1 MLNESQRFYE
11 FIRDVE
17 EEESWISEKQS
28 LMSSNDFGD
37 TLASVQGLIKK
48 HTAFDMDV
56 VSHTDKANMLEVR
69 GNQLIEEKNLQS
81 DKVWR
86 LEALAKLNIH
96 VRRQFVAS
104 DNLLLVTIRN
114 RLQIVTGDDS

>member
-48 HTAFDMDV
+48 HTAFDQDV
-56 VSHTDKANMLEVR
+56 VSHTEKANLLEVR
-69 GNQLIEEKNLQS
+69 GNQLIEDENLQA
-81 DKVWR
+81 DKVIMSMNTGLIVEQAETVLER
-86 LEALAKLNIH
+86 LLGQACRNG
-96 VRRQFVAS
+96 
-104 DNLLLVTIRN
+104 TIKSTS
-114 RLQIVTGDDS
+114 V

>member
-17 EEESWISEKQS
+17 EEESWISEKQT

-48 HTAFDMDV
+48 HVAFDADV
-56 VSHTDKANMLEVR
+56 VSHTEKANLLEDR
-69 GNQLIEEKNLQS
+69 GNQLIEDNNLQVS
-81 DKVWR
+81 
-86 LEALAKLNIH
+86 
-96 VRRQFVAS
+96 QFGYKH
-104 DNLLLVTIRN
+104 DEKQTPTRN
-114 RLQIVTGDDS
+114 RKLCDR